1 MAAII
6 AAMGAGLGKLLDAL
20 SCADCARYVFNSMH
34 CESVCCTKDESCC
47 RMKLDTDM
55 VELAKERS
63 ERSEELELETD
74 CCRLHEH
81 H

>member
-1 MAAII
+1 MAAL
-6 AAMGAGLGKLLDAL
+6 ATAVLTGLTKLLEAL
-20 SCADCARYVFNSMH
+20 SCAECARSVLNSMH

-47 RMKLDTDM
+47 RMKVDTDM
-55 VELAKERS
+55 VELAKEHS

>member
-1 MAAII
+1 MAAI
-6 AAMGAGLGKLLDAL
+6 AASLGKLLDAL
-20 SCADCARYVFNSMH
+20 SCADCARHVLNSMH

-47 RMKLDTDM
+47 RRKLDM
-55 VELAKERS
+55 VELAKEH
-63 ERSEELELETD
+63 SEEMELETD

>member
-1 MAAII
+1 MAAVI

-20 SCADCARYVFNSMH
+20 SCVDCARYVFNSMH
-34 CESVCCTKDESCC
+34 CESVCCDEANGC
-47 RMKLDTDM
+47 RMKVDTDM
-55 VELAKERS
+55 VELPKEHS

>member
-1 MAAII
+1 MAAL
-6 AAMGAGLGKLLDAL
+6 ATAVLTGLGKLLEAL
-20 SCADCARYVFNSMH
+20 SCADCARYVLNSMH
-34 CESVCCTKDESCC
+34 CESVCCTKDDCC

-55 VELAKERS
+55 VELAKEH
-63 ERSEELELETD
+63 SEEMELETD